1 MTTFHPVT
9 LDAQAA
15 IARANQ
21 ATVYQSGKCLQFVDV
36 CFQKPPSDR
45 QVLYGAPY
53 TSAKEAADY
62 TPADR
67 RHGLDTARVGMVAFF
82 SNGSAAGHVA
92 TINGIPTVRSS
103 DKPSAGRVAT
113 VPIDEIIHSWGGRPF
128 RFATDWLMGHNIGNL
143 GAVLGGGG
151 VSIPPATGTGGN
163 PFGIPNVQ
171 GLQKIANLYGG
182 GTVIDNQWGSRS
194 ASGFAQF
201 LRKNYGYVGNDSL
214 GPVMWAAIARWLRA
228 KWRYVGNDVP
238 GPVMRAA
245 LAHADSINLS
255 QL

>member
-1 MTTFHPVT
+1 MGFTPVT

-15 IARANQ
+15 IARANA
-21 ATVYQSGKCLQFVDV
+21 ATSYPSGLCLQFVDV
-36 CFQKPPSDR
+36 MFQKPPSDR

-53 TSAKEAADY
+53 SSAKQAADY

-67 RHGLDTARVGMVAFF
+67 RHTLDTAQVGMAAFF

-92 TINGIPTVRSS
+92 IINAIPTVRSP

-113 VPIDEIIHSWGGRPF
+113 VTIDEIIHSWGGRPF

-151 VSIPPATGTGGN
+151 VSAPPAAGVGGN

-171 GLQKIANLYGG
+171 GLQKISNLYGG
-182 GTVIDNQWGSRS
+182 GTAIDNQWGPRS
-194 ASGFAQF
+194 AAGFATF
-201 LRKNYGYVGNDSL
+201 LRRNYGYSGNDVL
-214 GPVMWAAIARWLRA
+214 GPVMWTAIANWLRK
-228 KWRYVGNDVP
+228 KWGYVGNNIP

-255 QL
+255 EL